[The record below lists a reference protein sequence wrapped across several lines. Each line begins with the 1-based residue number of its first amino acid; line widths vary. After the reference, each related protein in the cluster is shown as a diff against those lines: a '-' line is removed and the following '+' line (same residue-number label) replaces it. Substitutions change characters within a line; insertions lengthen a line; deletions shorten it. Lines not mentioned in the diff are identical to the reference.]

1 MSQVVC
7 LIAINVM
14 LTTAMELCFFLCVD
28 FVQFVS
34 TSQSGSDEGLFGKQK
49 LIQVRFCAGIVAP
62 LQPLPA
68 AFRQGVRHLLAALGV
83 AVGVGAEVVP
93 HCFGGAGGQTDVALR
108 FQPLLGVRPGD
119 L

>member
-7 LIAINVM
+7 LIAGNVM
-14 LTTAMELCFFLCVD
+14 LTTVIELCFFFVD
-28 FVQFVS
+28 LVQFVS
-34 TSQSGSDEGLFGKQK
+34 TSESGSDEGLFREQK

-68 AFRQGVRHLLAALGV
+68 AFHQGVRHLLAALGV
-83 AVGVGAEVVP
+83 AVGVGAEVVS
-93 HCFGGAGGQTDVALR
+93 HCFGGAGGQTEVGLH
-108 FQPLLGVRPGD
+108 FQPLLGVHPGD